1 MGFSGMQPVW
11 PRKRQRP
18 TIGLERRI
26 APIALV
32 LNFEKIAME
41 GDVHVDSI
49 YRMTQARNI
58 FCHLV
63 RGNQEWKF
71 RDRDQTVRMD
81 NAERRSSDV
90 LQGMQ
95 ECEPSTVGDEFTA
108 NRNFRNGLKGSVRTC
123 LENQPQAQRAF

>member
-18 TIGLERRI
+18 AIGLERRI

-32 LNFEKIAME
+32 LHFEKIAME

-58 FCHLV
+58 FRHLV
-63 RGNQEWKF
+63 WGNQEWKF
-71 RDRDQTVRMD
+71 RDRDQPARMD
-81 NAERRSSDV
+81 DAERRSSNV
-90 LQGMQ
+90 LQRMQ
-95 ECEPSTVGDEFTA
+95 ECEPSTAGDKLT
-108 NRNFRNGLKGSVRTC
+108 
-123 LENQPQAQRAF
+123 